1 MEDTWRNESK
11 TQLTGSRVFEEL
23 RHKCLEDPAGPQVL
37 SLVDD
42 AAYYAYQRT
51 KVVLRHM
58 GEFTLHDGDH
68 VFQVLRLMEPLIG
81 IHNLKS
87 LSVPELMLLVLSAL
101 FHDIGMAPAEQDV
114 VAWKKLWD
122 SSETFESPDE
132 EQSCNAF
139 KRHAMAIPEKLEA
152 IDDLVSQGRNS
163 NADLLKSYLIS
174 DYIRE
179 THALRAREIIQK
191 DWANRIKYRETDL
204 SVELAEICFSH
215 NEDALSL
222 LDLDMHYLCG
232 QGQFVCLPLIGV
244 LLRIADVLDFDPKRT
259 PDILFSNL
267 DIKNPISLTEWKK
280 HRSIEAWI
288 IRSDLIQFHAKC
300 RHPAIEYSIHQFCDL
315 IDRELSAC
323 NNVLS
328 QINQL
333 NALSGVDLKIELP
346 YKVDRSKIETKKDIY
361 GKPEYIYR
369 ETRFS
374 LNKNQVVDLL
384 MGTKLYGDPE
394 VALRELLQNS
404 IDACLLRQAMEKNW
418 GDAYKPL
425 IKVSYVKEGEEDILE
440 VDDNG
445 TGMDQYIIDK
455 YYTKIGTSFYK
466 SADFYDLKSQAKAD
480 FQPTS
485 RFGIGI
491 LSCFMVSDTLI
502 VDTRRVYE
510 PHSSSE
516 PIHITVEGQDSIFWI
531 THGERKTPGTTT
543 RLILRK
549 NRNPWESLS
558 SEQFIKSVENVI
570 PNPPFEIRIDS
581 LGKETIRDESSFG
594 NLHAVDLKNHSWNEH
609 ENIRELSFSLDDKAN
624 GIVGSATVALLES
637 QGRPV
642 SHVGIQTKKVTID
655 GESYDL
661 DKSIK
666 MIKNEIE
673 LHSTSISIDDEG
685 NIDSSSGYS
694 TLARSQSRVSL
705 HGIEIP
711 TTLFPESWRLQ
722 RNQAHISWPFPLL
735 IVVDICGLRDLDLN
749 SSRNQILYGEK
760 WINFEQ
766 TLAILVCKE
775 MRTLVDVGYWNELKT
790 LLLGEAKSEHFL
802 AAVKSL
808 E

>member
-1 MEDTWRNESK
+1 
-11 TQLTGSRVFEEL
+11 
-23 RHKCLEDPAGPQVL
+23 
-37 SLVDD
+37 
-42 AAYYAYQRT
+42 
-51 KVVLRHM
+51 M

-139 KRHAMAIPEKLEA
+139 KRHAMAMPEKLEA

-374 LNKNQVVDLL
+374 LNKNQVV
-384 MGTKLYGDPE
+384 GP
-394 VALRELLQNS
+394 
-404 IDACLLRQAMEKNW
+404 
-418 GDAYKPL
+418 
-425 IKVSYVKEGEEDILE
+425 
-440 VDDNG
+440 
-445 TGMDQYIIDK
+445 
-455 YYTKIGTSFYK
+455 
-466 SADFYDLKSQAKAD
+466 
-480 FQPTS
+480 
-485 RFGIGI
+485 
-491 LSCFMVSDTLI
+491 
-502 VDTRRVYE
+502 
-510 PHSSSE
+510 
-516 PIHITVEGQDSIFWI
+516 
-531 THGERKTPGTTT
+531 
-543 RLILRK
+543 
-549 NRNPWESLS
+549 
-558 SEQFIKSVENVI
+558 
-570 PNPPFEIRIDS
+570 
-581 LGKETIRDESSFG
+581 
-594 NLHAVDLKNHSWNEH
+594 
-609 ENIRELSFSLDDKAN
+609 AN
-624 GIVGSATVALLES
+624 GDETVWGSRGCPTLRTAA
-637 QGRPV
+637 
-642 SHVGIQTKKVTID
+642 K
-655 GESYDL
+655 
-661 DKSIK
+661 
-666 MIKNEIE
+666 
-673 LHSTSISIDDEG
+673 LH
-685 NIDSSSGYS
+685 
-694 TLARSQSRVSL
+694 
-705 HGIEIP
+705 
-711 TTLFPESWRLQ
+711 
-722 RNQAHISWPFPLL
+722 
-735 IVVDICGLRDLDLN
+735 
-749 SSRNQILYGEK
+749 
-760 WINFEQ
+760 
-766 TLAILVCKE
+766 
-775 MRTLVDVGYWNELKT
+775 
-790 LLLGEAKSEHFL
+790 
-802 AAVKSL
+802 
-808 E
+808 